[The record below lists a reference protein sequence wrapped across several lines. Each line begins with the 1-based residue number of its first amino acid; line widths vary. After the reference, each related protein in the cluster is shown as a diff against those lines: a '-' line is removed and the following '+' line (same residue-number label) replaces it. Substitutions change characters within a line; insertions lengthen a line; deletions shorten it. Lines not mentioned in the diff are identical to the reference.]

1 MAEILYLLLPD
12 RDCCRDTGSKD
23 LYRWMARAEQFACTD
38 TGYLATLGE
47 CFNWEPRT
55 TLPVAALLRQH
66 ALGDAADNIWV
77 CADPAYVQP
86 DMGGARMLACS
97 GFDLTDAEVAA
108 LTRVLKPLFGDAG
121 LLLEASSSEHW
132 QLRLPKNRP
141 LPDFDPPE
149 EVLGDSLLAHLPEGR
164 HARSWQALFNEV
176 QLLLHQHPVN
186 RARQQQGVWPVN
198 CLWFW
203 GAGSLPLQISTQLA
217 WVMGEDR
224 KLLALA
230 AQAGVP
236 CYRQAGRHQ
245 HPGELAGNG
254 LMDSTQLR
262 SHDLGQ
268 AWQWAMTWLHAA
280 RKREL
285 HGLGL
290 DGRRWRLRSRDR
302 LRFWHRGGEE

>member
-12 RDCCRDTGSKD
+12 RDYCRDVGGKD
-23 LYRWMARAEQFACTD
+23 FPRWMARAEPFACTD
-38 TGYLATLGE
+38 TGYLAMLGG

-55 TLPVAALLRQH
+55 TIPVAALLRQH

-97 GFDLTDAEVAA
+97 GFDLTDAEVVA
-108 LTRVLKPLFGDAG
+108 LSRVLKPLFGDAG
-121 LLLEASSSEHW
+121 LLLEATSSEHW
-132 QLRLPKNRP
+132 QLRLPKNWP

-149 EVLGDSLLAHLPEGR
+149 KVLGDSLLVHLPEGR
-164 HARSWQALFNEV
+164 HAGSWQALFNEV
-176 QLLLHQHPVN
+176 QLVLHQHPVN
-186 RARQQQGVWPVN
+186 RARQQQGLWPVN

-203 GAGSLPLQISTQLA
+203 GAGSLPLQVSTQAA
-217 WVMGEDR
+217 WVMGEDKTLR
-224 KLLALA
+224 ALA

-236 CYRQAGRHQ
+236 CYCRH
-245 HPGELAGNG
+245 HSGELVGNG
-254 LMDSTQLR
+254 LLDCAQLR
-262 SHDLGQ
+262 GHELGRS
-268 AWQWAMTWLHAA
+268 WQWAMTWLHAA

-285 HGLGL
+285 HGLGV